1 MQCLERNPYYTFQV
15 HTRSFNRAD
24 SETRINPEPN
34 LSDRK
39 ELNSHV
45 LVHTRSCKR
54 KVSDAWKFPKPKLCE
69 TERERERERGGERE
83 REREREG
90 ERGRERERERES
102 EREIER
108 ARESERERERDSIQ
122 VKYLVVCPQP
132 STLGPSLASPL
143 LLAP

>member
-69 TERERERERGGERE
+69 TEREREREGERE
-83 REREREG
+83 REREG
-90 ERGRERERERES
+90 
-102 EREIER
+102 
-108 ARESERERERDSIQ
+108 ERDSIQ